1 MVVRRV
7 CVIGAGVSGL
17 VAIKSCLE
25 EGLEPVCFDKNEDIG
40 GVWIFRDETDS
51 NPGSALYDCVVTNSS
66 RQMMCYSDFSFPR
79 DTPPFIPGK
88 ALLKYYQDYAEHFRL
103 RPHIQ
108 FHSTVTR
115 VEKTEDF
122 AKTGQW
128 RVTVLHEGEETVH
141 VFDAIMPCTGFFSII
156 NYPMYPG
163 QDEFKGTVFHS
174 NEYRGNEH
182 MAGKNVVVVGG
193 SHSAGDI
200 SVDASLTAK
209 QVYLSM
215 RKGTWVITRSG
226 PGGWPGDLYM
236 NRRINFLLPEWYRR
250 NAMKKDLL
258 SKINVDNLGL
268 RCDRELFCSE
278 VMVNDLIQSSIFC
291 GKVKTK
297 TGIDHFT
304 KTGIVFTDGTEVDA
318 DVVIFATGYKL
329 RAPYLDTSI
338 VQEELKDLELYKYV
352 FPPRLEHATCA
363 CIGFMMT
370 IGAHGPAFEL
380 QSRWA
385 VQVFK
390 GNCSL
395 PPIPKMLGEIRFV
408 RQMIYNRYGKHI
420 IFIPPIPYQD
430 SLAAQIGALPSFK
443 RYLFTD
449 PALAFR
455 ILFGPALPCSYRLV
469 GPHPW
474 KGARSAIMGVWDIY
488 SNATRTRDVGK
499 PKPNYWPL
507 PLQVAVLLALV
518 ALLIFAT

>member
-79 DTPPFIPGK
+79 DTPPYIPGK

-163 QDEFKGTVFHS
+163 QDEFQGTVIHS
-174 NEYRGNEH
+174 NEYRGNKH
-182 MAGKNVVVVGG
+182 VTGKNVVVVGG

-209 QVYLSM
+209 QS
-215 RKGTWVITRSG
+215 R
-226 PGGWPGDLYM
+226 
-236 NRRINFLLPEWYRR
+236 
-250 NAMKKDLL
+250 
-258 SKINVDNLGL
+258 
-268 RCDRELFCSE
+268 
-278 VMVNDLIQSSIFC
+278 IFC
-291 GKVKTK
+291 GKVKAK

-338 VQEELKDLELYKYV
+338 IQEELKDLELYKYV
-352 FPPRLEHATCA
+352 FPARLEHATCA

-370 IGAHGPAFEL
+370 VGAHGPAFEL

-408 RQMIYNRYGKHI
+408 RQMVYNRYGKHI

-474 KGARSAIMGVWDIY
+474 KGARSAIMEVWDVY
-488 SNATRTRDVGK
+488 SKATRTRDVGK

>member
-1 MVVRRV
+1 MVIAYAA
-7 CVIGAGVSGL
+7 CAQS
-17 VAIKSCLE
+17 
-25 EGLEPVCFDKNEDIG
+25 

-88 ALLKYYQDYAEHFRL
+88 ALLKYYQHRY
-103 RPHIQ
+103 
-108 FHSTVTR
+108 R

-370 IGAHGPAFEL
+370 IGATVPLSSYSPDGQCSNNYCSIGWIE
-380 QSRWA
+380 A
-385 VQVFK
+385 V
-390 GNCSL
+390 
-395 PPIPKMLGEIRFV
+395 GESWVGVDGR
-408 RQMIYNRYGKHI
+408 
-420 IFIPPIPYQD
+420 IPPIPYQD

>member
-1 MVVRRV
+1 
-7 CVIGAGVSGL
+7 
-17 VAIKSCLE
+17 
-25 EGLEPVCFDKNEDIG
+25 
-40 GVWIFRDETDS
+40 
-51 NPGSALYDCVVTNSS
+51 
-66 RQMMCYSDFSFPR
+66 
-79 DTPPFIPGK
+79 
-88 ALLKYYQDYAEHFRL
+88 
-103 RPHIQ
+103 
-108 FHSTVTR
+108 
-115 VEKTEDF
+115 
-122 AKTGQW
+122 
-128 RVTVLHEGEETVH
+128 
-141 VFDAIMPCTGFFSII
+141 
-156 NYPMYPG
+156 
-163 QDEFKGTVFHS
+163 
-174 NEYRGNEH
+174 
-182 MAGKNVVVVGG
+182 
-193 SHSAGDI
+193 
-200 SVDASLTAK
+200 
-209 QVYLSM
+209 M

-258 SKINVDNLGL
+258 SKMNVDNLGL

-338 VQEELKDLELYKYV
+338 VQVTYSGREVWMSVIMILFAVISACLPVHQMCSLEALYISLYRRV
-352 FPPRLEHATCA
+352 EGPRTLQICLPPRLEHATCA

-474 KGARSAIMGVWDIY
+474 KGAVA
-488 SNATRTRDVGK
+488 
-499 PKPNYWPL
+499 PL
-507 PLQVAVLLALV
+507 WGSGTSTVMPHGHVTLGSRNPIIGHCLCKLLY
-518 ALLIFAT
+518 F